1 MRHQLLDMVG
11 LVVADANGLEL
22 ALTGTQGNIQRSKGA
37 DGQADTALG
46 TLLAH
51 SKQAL
56 ASSSSTVS

>member
-22 ALTGTQGNIQRSKGA
+22 ALTGTQGKIQRSRGA

-51 SKQAL
+51 SRQAL
-56 ASSSSTVS
+56 VNRQSTVP